1 MINFKTYDR
10 EWLHDAINKLLAKHN
25 DACRIVVEVTHA
37 DAGANASI
45 KVFNTR
51 NEIINS
57 FVQTVSFLS
66 DFKSLLSDYV
76 TSIDSTLLYVIS
88 GIPHLEIVDKNIK
101 ITVTGT
107 KLNIDNL
114 RNLLNCQGFDMF
126 DRTQIDIRLSGIV
139 PVQNPISINNSDT
152 AEAKNTVTQE
162 PIKRPP
168 KNIISDGIKP
178 EPKKV
183 NTDLPISRREVAP
196 NVITANM
203 HESRA
208 NGTTF
213 TPVDVDKFT
222 KELLNNVYISSDKDV
237 KADKAKE
244 EAELAKTAE
253 QIKTE
258 TSAALDNQINL
269 LKAQIDDLSNR
280 DKKSEDTPTSITKPD
295 AAEAEASKIDS
306 VKEAIEA
313 IAKHEPKKES
323 SDDKVADELSFE

>member
-10 EWLHDAINKLLAKHN
+10 EWLHDTINKLLAKHN
-25 DACRIVVEVTHA
+25 DACRIVIEVTHSVP
-37 DAGANASI
+37 GANASI

-51 NEIINS
+51 NEIVSS
-57 FVQTVSFLS
+57 FAQTVPFLS

-107 KLNIDNL
+107 KLSIDNL
-114 RNLLNCQGFDMF
+114 RNILNCLSFDIF
-126 DRTQIDIRLSGIV
+126 DRTQIDIRLSGVI
-139 PVQNPISINNSDT
+139 PVQNPININNSDT
-152 AEAKNTVTQE
+152 AEVENTFTQK
-162 PIKRPP
+162 PMKRPP

-183 NTDLPISRREVAP
+183 TDLPISRREVAP

-222 KELLNNVYISSDKDV
+222 KELLSNVYISSDKDV

-269 LKAQIDDLSNR
+269 LKAQIDDLSNQ
-280 DKKSEDTPTSITKPD
+280 DKKSEDTPTPMTKPD
-295 AAEAEASKIDS
+295 VVETEVSKIDS

-313 IAKHEPKKES
+313 VAKHEPKKES